1 MVDLDSLIKEFTFP
15 KKNVENLIALYL
27 DGNTVPFIARYRK
40 EQTGAMDEIQIR
52 NILERYEYLENLNKR
67 KEEVIKN
74 IDEKGKLTDKLKLA
88 LQKAATL
95 TEVEDLYAPYKSKK
109 KTKADIAR
117 EAGIE
122 PVAEYIKT
130 HNDLSELEN
139 FAKDY
144 INEKAADIDTVLS
157 MARDIITEDIGHNI
171 NIKNRLREIYNK
183 NAVISSAAAE
193 DFQERTPY
201 EAYYEFEEKIKTLPP
216 HRVLA
221 IFRGEREHVLKVKLN
236 IDEET
241 CINTV
246 LAIIYEEGY
255 KHNKIIEKLREK
267 ISNDT
272 SNEPADDYKL
282 FLEKQDKFYSAIIEF
297 ANMIKIDDEK
307 IEKFLGI
314 KVSYTTGLM
323 WSGRGIENRGD
334 LEKGDKILSVNA
346 FDIQIPYENGKELQT
361 NFKENKKLQYINWA
375 LGYLER
381 KLNFCVD
388 QHFFSHKVWGEKH
401 IFQFIKLYEGVEY
414 CDDIYEFVD
423 DQVKEKLNNSESSEE
438 TML

>member
-1 MVDLDSLIKEFTFP
+1 MKDIKTTFNFLKKYVDS
-15 KKNVENLIALYL
+15 ENE
-27 DGNTVPFIARYRK
+27 RK
-40 EQTGAMDEIQIR
+40 E
-52 NILERYEYLENLNKR
+52 NYKKR
-67 KEEVIKN
+67 QKN
-74 IDEKGKLTDKLKLA
+74 
-88 LQKAATL
+88 
-95 TEVEDLYAPYKSKK
+95 
-109 KTKADIAR
+109 
-117 EAGIE
+117 
-122 PVAEYIKT
+122 
-130 HNDLSELEN
+130 SELEKKLKELE
-139 FAKDY
+139 A
-144 INEKAADIDTVLS
+144 
-157 MARDIITEDIGHNI
+157 
-171 NIKNRLREIYNK
+171 YNK
-183 NAVISSAAAE
+183 ELLS
-193 DFQERTPY
+193 
-201 EAYYEFEEKIKTLPP
+201 
-216 HRVLA
+216 
-221 IFRGEREHVLKVKLN
+221 
-236 IDEET
+236 
-241 CINTV
+241 
-246 LAIIYEEGY
+246 YEENFDDLVQNN
-255 KHNKIIEKLREK
+255 NKIIEKLREK

-361 NFKENKKLQYINWA
+361 NFNENKKLQYINWA